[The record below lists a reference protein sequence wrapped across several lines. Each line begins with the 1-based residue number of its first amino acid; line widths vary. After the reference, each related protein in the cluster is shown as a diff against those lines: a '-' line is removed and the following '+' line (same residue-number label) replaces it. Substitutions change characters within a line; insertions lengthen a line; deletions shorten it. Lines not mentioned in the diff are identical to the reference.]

1 VSMEDR
7 LTAVQCAICNRPV
20 RLDECKVNDLGEP
33 VHESCLAEHVK
44 EEIKRRKV
52 ALGRQ
57 V

>member
-1 VSMEDR
+1 MSMEDR